1 MAKVDVHLTID
12 EEHKAEADDRNL
24 NLSGFLRDKLE
35 EWSER
40 DSGTGRSG
48 SGWD

>member
-24 NLSGFLRDKLE
+24 NLSGFLRDRLE

-40 DSGTGRSG
+40 DGDGGRGRSG
-48 SGWD
+48 WD